1 MAPSLFFCS
10 SLVLTSELSVE
21 KHDKKKKKV
30 CFGGSKSFFF
40 DFHAHFI
47 EP

>member
-21 KHDKKKKKV
+21 KHDKKKKV

-40 DFHAHFI
+40 DFHDHFI